1 MSKRN
6 ELFFDKLCEEWLR
19 YSNYS
24 RNLEK
29 CIDLHCQK
37 KVEALTIIEDVL
49 NKRPDSYLFI
59 MGKGKVIDE
68 EKKIYERKLYKFV
81 KKILYYFQKL
91 MGGDFEIEEKLEL
104 CRIKISFD

>member
-1 MSKRN
+1 
-6 ELFFDKLCEEWLR
+6 
-19 YSNYS
+19 
-24 RNLEK
+24 
-29 CIDLHCQK
+29 
-37 KVEALTIIEDVL
+37 
-49 NKRPDSYLFI
+49 